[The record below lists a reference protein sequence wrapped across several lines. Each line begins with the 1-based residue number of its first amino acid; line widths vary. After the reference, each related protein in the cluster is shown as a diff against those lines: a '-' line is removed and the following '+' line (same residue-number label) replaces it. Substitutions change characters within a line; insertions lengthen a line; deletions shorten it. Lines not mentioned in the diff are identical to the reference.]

1 MVTDLYDCGRDT
13 SFMIGQPD
21 PITTE
26 IIEISEYNGYNVSC
40 SENADAFECDGEISL
55 IITGGIPFNSENLD
69 YEDLCD
75 SLLLPLPEINMNS
88 YYQYSINTGP
98 QQVTTNNVI
107 GNSIYATIDGM
118 CAGNN
123 TINIFDQNGCM
134 ITFDLLMTGP
144 DVFEFTTT
152 AVDVSCFDASD
163 GLIEIDCEGGVLP
176 YSYEWWYNGNL
187 YANTNNGSITDLN
200 GGEYVVYVTD
210 QNNCSYSNIINIYE
224 PPAFE
229 IETNISNPQCDELVG
244 YVEFDVSGSHDGEY
258 QYMVYDQVTNPVINN
273 YNENDTINLISG
285 EHTFIFIDTQGCESD
300 SILVTIDPASEDCLQ
315 IPSLFTPNGDSQN
328 DVWQIGG
335 IEDYPSSKINIYNRW
350 GQLVFTSNGNY
361 FGNEWDGTHNGT
373 PLPFAVYYY
382 VIDPINENG
391 KTYHGGVTI
400 KR

>member
-1 MVTDLYDCGRDT
+1 
-13 SFMIGQPD
+13 
-21 PITTE
+21 
-26 IIEISEYNGYNVSC
+26 
-40 SENADAFECDGEISL
+40 
-55 IITGGIPFNSENLD
+55 
-69 YEDLCD
+69 
-75 SLLLPLPEINMNS
+75 
-88 YYQYSINTGP
+88 
-98 QQVTTNNVI
+98 
-107 GNSIYATIDGM
+107 
-118 CAGNN
+118 
-123 TINIFDQNGCM
+123 
-134 ITFDLLMTGP
+134 MTGP

-152 AVDVSCFDASD
+152 AIDVSCFDASD
-163 GLIEIDCEGGVLP
+163 GMIQIDCEGGVPP
-176 YSYEWWYNGNL
+176 YSYEWWHNGNL
-187 YANTNNGSITDLN
+187 YANTNNGSITDLS

-210 QNNCSYSNIINIYE
+210 PNNCSYSNTINIYE

-229 IETNISNPQCDELVG
+229 IETSISNPQCDELVG
-244 YVEFDVSGSHDGEY
+244 YVEFDVSGSNDGEY
-258 QYMVYDQVTNPVINN
+258 QYMVYNHVTNPVIND
-273 YNENDTINLISG
+273 YNENDIINLTTG
-285 EHTFIFIDTQGCESD
+285 EHTFIFIDIQGCESD

-335 IEDYPSSKINIYNRW
+335 IEDYPSAKINIYNRW